1 MTFFS
6 KKTLRLLLLPALLL
20 LTGCAGSSKETADSQ
35 ENTKL
40 SAVATIFPQYDFL
53 RAIGGDHLDLHM
65 LLSPGAESHSFEP
78 TPGDMITVSECD
90 LFVYVGGD
98 SDAWVETIL
107 DSVDTSNKEVVTLM
121 DCVDTVA
128 EETVEGMQAERHG
141 HDHDEEDEEELDEH
155 VWTSPRNAARICRKL
170 CDTFSAADSAHAA
183 QYAQRCGD
191 YVEQLDR
198 LDAEFQDVVENA
210 ARKTV
215 VFADRFPLRYFADAY
230 GLDYYAAYPG
240 CADAAEPSAATVA
253 FLIDKVRAE
262 GIPVVFTIELSNG
275 KLADTICEATGAK
288 KLEFATC
295 HNVTA
300 QAFANGATYLQ
311 LMERNVQALREA
323 LN

>member
-1 MTFFS
+1 MTGDDLIAT
-6 KKTLRLLLLPALLL
+6 TLAGPDDQRLRN
-20 LTGCAGSSKETADSQ
+20 AD
-35 ENTKL
+35 
-40 SAVATIFPQYDFL
+40 VFI
-53 RAIGGDHLDLHM
+53 
-65 LLSPGAESHSFEP
+65 
-78 TPGDMITVSECD
+78 
-90 LFVYVGGD
+90 YVGGE
-98 SDAWVETIL
+98 SDAWVQTVLEG
-107 DSVDTSNKEVVTLM
+107 VDNPDLRVVTLM
-121 DCVDTVA
+121 DCVELLH

-141 HDHDEEDEEELDEH
+141 HDHDEENEDEEELDEH

-275 KLADTICEATGAK
+275 KLADTICEATGTK

-300 QAFANGATYLQ
+300 QAFADGATYLQ